1 MQSNL
6 LLETRGNVAQTTKND
21 VKNKGSS
28 RIVSMLL
35 NKKLPSKRIG
45 RHLFELARLQAHCVV
60 SRVDMAWLAG
70 RARDAEETAQCLA
83 HMAGWGCC

>member
-1 MQSNL
+1 MRSSL
-6 LLETRGNVAQTTKND
+6 LLETGGNVAQTTKND

-60 SRVDMAWLAG
+60 SRVD
-70 RARDAEETAQCLA
+70 TVC
-83 HMAGWGCC
+83 